1 MQILSILIVDD
12 DPTNFEVIEAI
23 LATHEGKWNG
33 QKPYQLHYAN
43 SGRAALEQL
52 SFYDPD
58 LILLDVM
65 MPDMDGIEVCQIL
78 KADPQWQRIPII
90 MATALTQKQDLARCL
105 AAGAD
110 DFISKPLNSIELA
123 ARVQSMLRIR
133 HQQQQLETFNA
144 QLEAKVQE
152 RTAALNRL
160 VMEDSLTGLPSRT
173 GLLRALTAK
182 LEAGETALVLV
193 YIDCHHFQLIR
204 NSLGYEVSDQLLQA
218 IAQRLQQHL
227 QADDLL
233 ARLGED
239 IFCVVRSGVETF
251 TEAELLMQT
260 LQASFEAAFTVGD
273 LDIYVSTC
281 MGVALEKSLQ
291 RSADDL
297 LQAAN
302 TAVYHAKHRGRGTVQ
317 NFDPAMHTAIFSR
330 LTLENDL
337 QRALERRE
345 FITHYQPI
353 INLDNGQIVGMEALI
368 RWQHPERGM
377 VSPGE
382 FIPCMEAT
390 GLIVPVG
397 LVVLEQACEQLRAWH
412 DMGYGYLTMSVNLS
426 VRQFS
431 CPTLITDINQVFA
444 KTGVDPTC
452 LKLEITESAIMDN
465 PKTAIAITQELRAQG
480 LQISIDDFGTGYS
493 SLGYL
498 HRFPVDVLKID
509 RSFVNQ
515 IQADHPETA
524 IVDIIL
530 ALSRTLKISTIAE
543 GIETPYQLAELKRLG
558 CSYGQGYLFSRPL
571 PATEIV
577 AQLRHPEMA

>member
-1 MQILSILIVDD
+1 MQILSILVVDD

-23 LATHEGKWNG
+23 LTTHEGKWNG
-33 QKPYQLHYAN
+33 QKAYQLHYAN

-65 MPDMDGIEVCQIL
+65 MPDMDGIAVCQTL
-78 KADPQWQRIPII
+78 KSDPQWQTVPII
-90 MATALTQKQDLARCL
+90 MATALTEKQDLARCL

-110 DFISKPLNSIELA
+110 DFISKPLNSIELS

-133 HQQQQLETFNA
+133 HQQKRLETFNA

-160 VMEDSLTGLPSRT
+160 IMEDSLTGLPSRT
-173 GLLRALTAK
+173 GLLRALTKK
-182 LEAGETALVLV
+182 LEASETSLVLV
-193 YIDCHHFQLIR
+193 YIDCHHFQLVR

-218 IAQRLQQHL
+218 IAQRLKQHL
-227 QADDLL
+227 RADDLL
-233 ARLGED
+233 ARIGED
-239 IFCVVRSGVETF
+239 MFCVVRSGVDTF
-251 TEAELLMQT
+251 AEAEPLMQT
-260 LQASFEAAFTVGD
+260 LQTSFEAAFSVGD
-273 LDIYVSTC
+273 LSIYVATY
-281 MGVALEKSLQ
+281 MGIALEKSLQ
-291 RSADDL
+291 QGADNL

-302 TAVYHAKHRGRGTVQ
+302 TAVYHAKHRGRGAVQ
-317 NFDPAMHTAIFSR
+317 NFDPAMHTAILNR

-337 QRALERRE
+337 QRALEKQE
-345 FITHYQPI
+345 FITYYQPI
-353 INLDNGQIVGMEALI
+353 INLDNGQIVGMEALV

-397 LVVLEQACEQLRAWH
+397 LLVLEQACEQLRIWH
-412 DMGYGYLTMSVNLS
+412 DMGYRHLTMSVNLS

-431 CPTLITDINQVFA
+431 CPTLITDINRVL
-444 KTGVDPTC
+444 KNTGVNPAC

-493 SLGYL
+493 SLAYL

-543 GIETPYQLAELKRLG
+543 GIETAYQLEKLKCLG
-558 CSYGQGYLFSRPL
+558 CGYGQGYLFSRPL
-571 PATEIV
+571 PAAELETK
-577 AQLRHPEMA
+577 LCLSLK